1 MIIYFFALS
10 VRPLERMERAAD
22 TPVPILS
29 SICSLWVGLCGAQP
43 NVPPTVTQKSLS
55 RLVWSGLVL
64 RIADALQTGEVTG
77 PRVGH
82 FSQLG
87 EGAGLQAGID
97 GGHAVA
103 AAAASMLCIRTRPVL
118 C

>member
-1 MIIYFFALS
+1 MWGAT
-10 VRPLERMERAAD
+10 ECAAD
-22 TPVPILS
+22 CHAKKPVS
-29 SICSLWVGLCGAQP
+29 
-43 NVPPTVTQKSLS
+43 S
-55 RLVWSGLVL
+55 RLVSSGLVL

-87 EGAGLQAGID
+87 EGAGLQEGID

-118 C
+118 CYAGIRSEL